1 MEPVREGAQR
11 VSVALRPEDLALAGW
26 NLVAVP
32 VGAAVGG
39 GWTSGEPAPVL
50 GALQLAALLGV
61 VVALA
66 TRTPGSSPLVPD
78 GFRAWVLAGPL
89 VGAVGIV
96 GADTSDRLGVDLAEV
111 MAPVA
116 LVATVAAFVFGDRLP
131 VLDQRWRRLLVAPFI
146 FISAAFFDDFIASL
160 LDGLDLPAI
169 ASAVFAGGASEPQ
182 IAAFGS
188 ILLFGLLAGSA
199 AFYAMLVLAPREL
212 AAPERYPGVWVV
224 RFAIFLVSAFVGAGA
239 AVIV

>member
-1 MEPVREGAQR
+1 M
-11 VSVALRPEDLALAGW
+11 
-26 NLVAVP
+26 
-32 VGAAVGG
+32 
-39 GWTSGEPAPVL
+39 L
-50 GALQLAALLGV
+50 GAVQLAALLGV

-66 TRTPGSSPLVPD
+66 TRTPGASPLVPD
-78 GFRAWVLAGPL
+78 GFRTWVLAGPL

-96 GADTSDRLGVDLAEV
+96 GADTSDRLGADLASV

-131 VLDQRWRRLLVAPFI
+131 VLDHRWRRLLVAPFI
-146 FISAAFFDDFIASL
+146 FVSAAFFDDFVASL
-160 LDGLDLPAI
+160 LDGLDLSAV
-169 ASAVFAGGASEPQ
+169 ASAVFAGGASQPQ
-182 IAAFGS
+182 VAAFGS

-212 AAPERYPGVWVV
+212 AAPERYPAVWVV
-224 RFAIFLVSAFVGAGA
+224 RFAIFVLTAFVGAGA